1 MTAPTWHYGVTARWW
16 AEFNTSGP
24 EIDYFRR
31 YVEAGQPAL
40 DLGCGTGRLLLP
52 YLRDGLDVDGSDVS
66 ADMLALCREAA
77 EREGLS
83 PNLYAQPKH
92 ELDLPRRYRT
102 VFMCGAL
109 GVGSTRTEEME
120 ALRRVYDH
128 LEPGGTF
135 VLDNE
140 VPYADD
146 NGWKYWQSEGRATLP
161 RPRRPPGERRV
172 GSDGAEYEL
181 RSRVLE
187 LDPLEQRMTLEMQ
200 AFMWR
205 DGELVAEDEH
215 LLTLTHYFKDEIV
228 LMLERAGFVD
238 VTVRAAL
245 TDAEPTAAD
254 DFLVY
259 TARKPAELPSAGGRA

>member
-109 GVGSTRTEEME
+109 GVGSTRAEEME

-140 VPYADD
+140 VPVR
-146 NGWKYWQSEGRATLP
+146 GRQWLEVLA
-161 RPRRPPGERRV
+161 ER
-172 GSDGAEYEL
+172 GAC
-181 RSRVLE
+181 
-187 LDPLEQRMTLEMQ
+187 D
-200 AFMWR
+200 
-205 DGELVAEDEH
+205 
-215 LLTLTHYFKDEIV
+215 
-228 LMLERAGFVD
+228 
-238 VTVRAAL
+238 AA
-245 TDAEPTAAD
+245 AA
-254 DFLVY
+254 
-259 TARKPAELPSAGGRA
+259 ASSAGGAARRLRRRRIRAPLPRARPRPARAAHDAGDAGLHVA